1 MRSRRILA
9 LIALLPQLI
18 VLGMGRSV
26 VLCVGDGG
34 HARIEVASSVCC
46 AVTPTAAQAAPAKA
60 AHEQGVLPADDEQ
73 EGGASDCD
81 SCTDLLIVVST
92 PCSRVEDGNA
102 PPPPGPA
109 AAPPAVPAPATSRGH
124 GDLATRRA
132 SRGSPEPPHLLALK
146 SVRLRC

>member
-1 MRSRRILA
+1 MRARPVL
-9 LIALLPQLI
+9 ALLPQLL
-18 VLGMGRSV
+18 VLGLGRSV
-26 VLCVGDGG
+26 VLCIGDGG
-34 HARIEVASSVCC
+34 HAQIEVAASLCC
-46 AVTPTAAQAAPAKA
+46 AGAGSLAPARVGAEHSKVA
-60 AHEQGVLPADDEQ
+60 GQDD
-73 EGGASDCD
+73 GASDCD
-81 SCTDLLIVVST
+81 ACTDLLIVVST

-109 AAPPAVPAPATSRGH
+109 AAPPAAPAPATSRGH

>member
-92 PCSRVEDGNA
+92 RFSRVEDGTD
-102 PPPPGPA
+102 PGPRAPVA
-109 AAPPAVPAPATSRGH
+109 AAPAAPAPERSGQSGFIVRHGSRG
-124 GDLATRRA
+124 D
-132 SRGSPEPPHLLALK
+132 PEPPHLLALR
-146 SVRLRC
+146 SIRMRC